1 MLKWGGR
8 GTTSFAI
15 VLTQALEY
23 LAMLRGRKSD
33 WHFNPYDFAS
43 EKTKTA

>member
-1 MLKWGGR
+1 MKKRGKKGLAMLKRGGR

-23 LAMLRGRKSD
+23 LAMMRG
-33 WHFNPYDFAS
+33 
-43 EKTKTA
+43 